1 MAQIKKWRVVV
12 MKLYLLLMS
21 LIITIT
27 ILLALHT
34 EDIFISFAT
43 YMYLSIGALLLSKK
57 FKLKENE

>member
-1 MAQIKKWRVVV
+1 M

-57 FKLKENE
+57 YNLKENE

>member
-1 MAQIKKWRVVV
+1 M

-34 EDIFISFAT
+34 EDIFISFVT
-43 YMYLSIGALLLSKK
+43 YMYLSMGALVLSKK
-57 FKLKENE
+57 FKLKEHE